1 MVLLDGGRT
10 YLGVVE
16 DLICHAKQL
25 LPSFDQGQDE
35 STNWTEIAREQCEV
49 SLPFTLLFP
58 LLSSWGYAL
67 DCCTVAFI

>member
-25 LPSFDQGQDE
+25 LPSFDQGDDDG
-35 STNWTEIAREQCEV
+35 TDWAEIAREQCEV
-49 SLPFTLLFP
+49 SFPSTLPFLPPCEAVGVNTHRLTRF
-58 LLSSWGYAL
+58 
-67 DCCTVAFI
+67 